1 MALHLF
7 WSWTSRGGGGL
18 TPLRRCSRHC
28 WVHLTPSRGPPFV
41 LVLDVPGVG
50 GGVNSLKVVFQTLL
64 RSPYAILWP
73 SICFGLG
80 RPRGGGGVNS
90 LKAVFQTWLGSPY
103 AILWPSIC
111 FGTHS
116 VRRAAHSGSASQPL
130 RTESRSQRLCT
141 NGVIS
146 STRCEH
152 RLKLTNHMA
161 WHVIDLY
168 VSVRMLAIGQFV
180 FRERIIYWGDP
191 DLVRRSKQSR
201 QNGGAQS
208 TYICTAFLGVTGF
221 IVALSMECWQW

>member
-1 MALHLF
+1 MYGVTYHYLQDL
-7 WSWTSRGGGGL
+7 TLMKEQSR
-18 TPLRRCSRHC
+18 
-28 WVHLTPSRGPPFV
+28 
-41 LVLDVPGVG
+41 LDVRKYSFSQRTINVW
-50 GGVNSLKVVFQTLL
+50 NNLS
-64 RSPYAILWP
+64 
-73 SICFGLG
+73 
-80 RPRGGGGVNS
+80 
-90 LKAVFQTWLGSPY
+90 
-103 AILWPSIC
+103 
-111 FGTHS
+111 HS

-152 RLKLTNHMA
+152 RLKLTNDMA

-168 VSVRMLAIGQFV
+168 VSVRMLAIGQLV

-221 IVALSMECWQW
+221 IVALSVECWQW

>member
-1 MALHLF
+1 MTGCAFGRYEQFDTSPETIEQELLPAVCLH
-7 WSWTSRGGGGL
+7 R
-18 TPLRRCSRHC
+18 
-28 WVHLTPSRGPPFV
+28 
-41 LVLDVPGVG
+41 
-50 GGVNSLKVVFQTLL
+50 QTDL
-64 RSPYAILWP
+64 
-73 SICFGLG
+73 
-80 RPRGGGGVNS
+80 
-90 LKAVFQTWLGSPY
+90 
-103 AILWPSIC
+103 
-111 FGTHS
+111 THS

-152 RLKLTNHMA
+152 RLKLTNDMA

-168 VSVRMLAIGQFV
+168 VSVRMLAIGQLV

-221 IVALSMECWQW
+221 IVALSVECWQW